1 MKLSTKTK
9 QKFWLKSSIKEM
21 MNELANLEN
30 RVDQLEERMSNAKD
44 RNLEM
49 TQVGEEIR
57 K

>member
-1 MKLSTKTK
+1 
-9 QKFWLKSSIKEM
+9 

-49 TQVGEEIR
+49 TQVEEE
-57 K
+57 KEN